1 MFTTDKVKVIIIWK
15 TRKIKSL
22 FSNKDKVKHYSCV
35 IYCGICSCGADY
47 IGETIRNSEIRWNKH
62 ITGKDQNSD
71 CVKPLNN
78 NFDHEFRWFVLSG
91 PSKNRLK
98 REILEAYCI
107 KTCQPSLN
115 NQINS
120 DLLNLFRNGVT

>member
-47 IGETIRNSEIRWNKH
+47 IGETIRNSEIRWKNILLEK
-62 ITGKDQNSD
+62 IKI
-71 CVKPLNN
+71 
-78 NFDHEFRWFVLSG
+78 RIALS
-91 PSKNRLK
+91 L
-98 REILEAYCI
+98 
-107 KTCQPSLN
+107 
-115 NQINS
+115 
-120 DLLNLFRNGVT
+120 